1 MIIKKENLE
10 QLLVAN
16 WTQFIDTKLLRSF
29 VQDEV
34 PKNLNGLINIP
45 IKKPSI
51 NSSNISLSRM
61 YRFHNGYIIWIE
73 FISTLENK
81 VAEGTIEAFID
92 EEKCNIKLISING
105 NLYFR

>member
-1 MIIKKENLE
+1 
-10 QLLVAN
+10 
-16 WTQFIDTKLLRSF
+16 
-29 VQDEV
+29 
-34 PKNLNGLINIP
+34 
-45 IKKPSI
+45 
-51 NSSNISLSRM
+51 M